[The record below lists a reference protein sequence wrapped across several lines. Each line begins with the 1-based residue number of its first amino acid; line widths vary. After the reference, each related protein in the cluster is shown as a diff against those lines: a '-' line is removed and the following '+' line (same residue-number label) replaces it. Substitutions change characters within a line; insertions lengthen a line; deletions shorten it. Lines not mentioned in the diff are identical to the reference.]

1 MELTEDVVHE
11 LAKLDQE
18 REMSSLLVWGGLM
31 GITSRKQER

>member
-11 LAKLDQE
+11 LAELDQE

-31 GITSRKQER
+31 GMTSRNQER